1 MLPLPPDVEPLVLY
15 PLTYVILLL
24 PPVTTF
30 VLFFKNNLERELERE
45 LDLLFFELD
54 LDLLRPALRDLTDA
68 LLGLS

>member
-30 VLFFKNNLERELERE
+30 VLERELERE